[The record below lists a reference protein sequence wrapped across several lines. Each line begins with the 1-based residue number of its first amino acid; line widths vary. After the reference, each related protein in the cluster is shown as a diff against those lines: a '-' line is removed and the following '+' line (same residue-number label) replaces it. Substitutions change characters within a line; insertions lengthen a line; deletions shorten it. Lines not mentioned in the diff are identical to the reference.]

1 MTLRKSTALLVGA
14 LLTVGACSSTEKSDS
29 TATVSTSQI
38 QAASSTA
45 AASSAA
51 GATEAASSAPATSEA
66 ASSAPSKASGESAA
80 LRWRTRPDN
89 QAEIDVYKQISADID
104 SKSDAFTLA
113 YEPGGTEGAG
123 YQDVLKTE
131 LAAGTAPDVF
141 WIPGTD
147 VADFAK
153 RDLILDLRS
162 QASAA
167 GHKDED
173 FYEGP
178 MSQLKTDPA
187 TGQPGDKLWGLPRDV
202 STFALYINRDLIA
215 QANTDDPLEL
225 SKAGKW
231 DWAAFEKTA
240 RDISKLGGAVKGFGA
255 NSWWANYGYFVN
267 SAGGSFFN
275 EDRTKCMLD
284 DAKSIEGLTF
294 MKKLYDDKL
303 AVPFGEDAEPPYKA
317 GTVGM
322 FMNGR
327 WATPGTRTGVK
338 FNWDVVALPAGPGG
352 SKNWLFWGGYVVN
365 KKTKNPEAAW
375 KLVQELTSNE
385 TQGAIS
391 KLGANIPSRKS
402 DEAIKSFLGFTPPE
416 NNQAFVDGITN
427 EPVSEG
433 PLWKGDWPL
442 FSTKADSAVQ
452 ALMTGKKSIQDFQ
465 TSICKTDTAEAFK
478 G

>member
-1 MTLRKSTALLVGA
+1 MKLRKTTALLVSAAFA
-14 LLTVGACSSTEKSDS
+14 LTACSSTEDDND
-29 TATVSTSQI
+29 
-38 QAASSTA
+38 
-45 AASSAA
+45 SAA
-51 GATEAASSAPATSEA
+51 TTTAGQTTSAPAGTSAPATTA
-66 ASSAPSKASGESAA
+66 TTQADPGKSAA

-89 QAEIDVYKQISADID
+89 QAEIDVYKQISEQID
-104 SKSDAFTLA
+104 GKNDAFTLA

-162 QASAA
+162 LAGAT

-178 MSQLKTDPA
+178 MEQLKTDPA

-240 RDISKLGGAVKGFGA
+240 RDISKIGGAVKGFGA

-275 EDRTKCMLD
+275 EDRTQCKLD
-284 DAKSIEGLTF
+284 DPKSIDGLNF

-303 AVPFGEDAEPPYKA
+303 AVPFGEDAEPPFKA

-327 WATPGTRTGVK
+327 WATPGTRSGVK
-338 FNWDVVALPAGPGG
+338 FNWDVVALPAGPAG
-352 SKNWLFWGGYVVN
+352 SKNWLFWGAYVVN

-375 KLVQELTSNE
+375 KLVQELTANE
-385 TQGAIS
+385 TQGEIS

-402 DEAIKSFLGFTPPE
+402 DEAIKSFLTFTPPT

-427 EPVSEG
+427 EPATEG

-442 FSTKADSAVQ
+442 FSSKADSAVQ
-452 ALMTGKKSIQDFQ
+452 ALMTGKTTMPKFQ
-465 TSICKTDTAEAFK
+465 SSICKTETAEAFK

>member
-1 MTLRKSTALLVGA
+1 M
-14 LLTVGACSSTEKSDS
+14 
-29 TATVSTSQI
+29 
-38 QAASSTA
+38 
-45 AASSAA
+45 
-51 GATEAASSAPATSEA
+51 
-66 ASSAPSKASGESAA
+66 
-80 LRWRTRPDN
+80 
-89 QAEIDVYKQISADID
+89 YKQISEQID
-104 SKSDAFTLA
+104 GKNDAFTLK

-162 QASAA
+162 LASAT

-187 TGQPGDKLWGLPRDV
+187 TGQPGDKLWGVPRDV

-225 SKAGKW
+225 AAAGKW

-240 RDISKLGGAVKGFGA
+240 ADISKIGGAVKGFGA
-255 NSWWANYGYFVN
+255 NSWWANYGYFIN

-275 EDRTKCMLD
+275 EDRTKCNLD
-284 DAKSIEGLTF
+284 NPKSIEGLTF
-294 MKKLYDDKL
+294 MKKLYDNKL
-303 AVPFGEDAEPPYKA
+303 AVPFGEDAEPPFKA

-352 SKNWLFWGGYVVN
+352 SKDWLFWGAYVVN
-365 KKTKNPEAAW
+365 KKAKNPEAAW
-375 KLVQELTSNE
+375 KLVQELTTAE
-385 TQGAIS
+385 TQGDIS

-402 DEAIKSFLGFTPPE
+402 DEAIKNFLTFTPPT

-427 EPVSEG
+427 DPVSEG

-442 FSTKADSAVQ
+442 FSSKADSAVQ
-452 ALMTGKKSIQDFQ
+452 ALMTGKKTMADFSS
-465 TSICKTDTAEAFK
+465 TICTTETAEAFK